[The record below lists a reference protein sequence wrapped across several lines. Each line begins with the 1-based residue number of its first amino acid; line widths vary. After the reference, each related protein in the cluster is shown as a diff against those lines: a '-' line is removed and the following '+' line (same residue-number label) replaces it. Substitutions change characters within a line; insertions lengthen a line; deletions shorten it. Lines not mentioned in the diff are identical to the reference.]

1 MELMV
6 INKFI
11 TWVRYDFITWLRYD
25 ARYLHKDV
33 IQGVKNLIKWFPTI
47 WKDRDYDHSYIYELI
62 RVKLEN
68 QAEYISK
75 RDRHT
80 TAQRDAE
87 KMLLVARL
95 ITIQQEDM
103 YDMEYMDYHDSEY
116 NFVDVTDED
125 GLPEKYKNSKRLD
138 VHLIS
143 ERFDEYFAIY
153 PRQYKRVMSGE
164 INRFSRPI
172 EEKDKQLI
180 AMEIAHENQDRSRKL
195 LFKLLENNIN
205 RWWD

>member
-1 MELMV
+1 MELTT
-6 INKFI
+6 NK
-11 TWVRYDFITWLRYD
+11 FITWLRYD
-25 ARYLHKDV
+25 AKYLHKDV
-33 IQGVKNLIKWFPTI
+33 IQGVKNLIRWFPTI
-47 WKDRDYDHSYIYELI
+47 WKDRDYDHSYIYEIL

-103 YDMEYMDYHDSEY
+103 YDMEYMDYHESEY
-116 NFVDVTDED
+116 DFVDVTDED
-125 GLPEKYKNSKRLD
+125 GLPEKYKNSKRLE
-138 VHLIS
+138 VNTIS

-164 INRFSRPI
+164 VNRFSRPI